1 MGFESAIIIA
11 STIHQ
16 MIKKDRFKNMTLTKL
31 LLTLAKLKMTT
42 VSGKVILQTL
52 TKVQTKIFQAFGI
65 SLPDYDTLKLKQQK
79 KLSMKPTAAVEGR

>member
-1 MGFESAIIIA
+1 
-11 STIHQ
+11 